1 MEDTD
6 RGPIQK
12 TENIKYDFEEQITLM
27 KIALIGAAGVR
38 TPLLIHGLAEACGKL
53 RIDELAFWDTDS
65 ERLKAMG
72 RVSTAMA
79 RRSGLNAELKVC
91 STAEQAVAEADYVI
105 TSVRAGGIEAR
116 VKDETIAL
124 SHGLVGQETVGAG
137 GFACAMR
144 NLAVMLEYAR
154 LIERVAPQ
162 ATVVNFTNPVG
173 IISQGLLNHSAVNIV
188 GVCDTPLET
197 FELIAT
203 ALGKDPFELQFDYL
217 GLNHLGWVRGV
228 RDRTNTELL
237 PQLLSSPEL
246 IQKCYRHGLFP
257 AEFIQKLGLLPTEYL
272 YFYYF
277 PQVAYRNTKR
287 SGQSRGQAIAMMN
300 KDLFRKLAQAAE
312 SQLIDVYED
321 YLRER
326 NASYF
331 SIEATAGTGRKEGL
345 GLYSQFSG
353 YERIATLVLQAL
365 HSESATPIPLTVRNH
380 SALEDLDA
388 NDAVELPCE
397 VSSAGIKPR
406 KVGRAPASVSALL
419 LQVKE
424 YERLTVRACVDRS
437 NQTALEAL
445 VRNPLVGRPEVAHKV
460 LSEYVLAF
468 GDQMHLTAMRAN

>member
-1 MEDTD
+1 
-6 RGPIQK
+6 
-12 TENIKYDFEEQITLM
+12 M
-27 KIALIGAAGVR
+27 KITLIGAAGVR

-65 ERLKAMG
+65 QRLKVMG

-79 RRSGLNAELKVC
+79 KRSGLGAKLIV
-91 STAEQAVAEADYVI
+91 SSSPEQAVADADYVI
-105 TSVRAGGIEAR
+105 TSIRAGGIEAR

-124 SHGLVGQETVGAG
+124 AHGLVGQETVGAG

-154 LIERVAPQ
+154 LIERAAPR

-173 IISQGLLNHSAVNIV
+173 IISQGLLNHSALNIV

-197 FELIAT
+197 FESIAT
-203 ALGKDPFELQFDYL
+203 ALGRDPFRLEFDYL

-228 RDRTNTELL
+228 RDRDNADLL
-237 PQLLSSPEL
+237 PQILSSAEL
-246 IQKCYRHGLFP
+246 IQKCYRHALFP
-257 AEFIQKLGLLPTEYL
+257 AEFIQQLRLLPTEYL

-277 PQVAYRNTKR
+277 PDAAYRNTKR
-287 SGQSRGQAIAMMN
+287 SGQSRGEAISLMN
-300 KDLFRKLAQAAE
+300 QDLFRKLAQAPEAE
-312 SQLIDVYED
+312 LIDIYEN

-331 SIEATAGTGRKEGL
+331 SIEATSGERRKEGQA
-345 GLYSQFSG
+345 LYSQFSG

-365 HSESATPIPLTVRNH
+365 HSDSTIPIPLTVRNNG
-380 SALEDLDA
+380 ALEDLDK

-397 VSSAGIKPR
+397 VSRAGIKPR
-406 KVGRAPASVSALL
+406 KVGRAPAAVRSLL

-424 YERLTVRACVDRS
+424 YERLTVRASVNRS
-437 NQTALEAL
+437 NEAALAALET
-445 VRNPLVGRPEVAHKV
+445 NPLVGGKEIAGAV
-460 LSEYVLAF
+460 LSEYVQAF
-468 GDQMHLTAMRAN
+468 GDQMHLQPFSAS